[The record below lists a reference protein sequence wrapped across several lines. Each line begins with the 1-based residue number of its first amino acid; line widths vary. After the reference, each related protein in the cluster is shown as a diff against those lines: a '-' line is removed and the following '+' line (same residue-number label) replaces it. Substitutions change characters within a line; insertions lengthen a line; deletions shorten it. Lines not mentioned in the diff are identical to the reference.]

1 MSLLQASRLFGGS
14 LVSVTDVVCRHHA
27 SPRGAEEH
35 AGGHRVIF
43 VRRGVF
49 VMHHQAGRREQVVA
63 EPVHAVLLNDGDPY
77 RVSHP
82 ANGGDEC
89 TSVEFAAGA
98 VLDVARAFDPAADDS
113 PAAPFAFTRAPMDAE
128 GWLRLRAIRRA
139 LLDGASAQELA
150 VEEETLALLAR
161 LLRDGYQAH
170 GPRTPLRRAGT
181 ARQRRQMVE
190 HAREVLAAAPGRPH
204 TLAEIARQVHGS
216 PFHLTRTF
224 REVLGMPLHQYLLRL
239 RLTLAL
245 HRLDQGDQT
254 LSTLALDLGFSSH
267 SHFTTAFRRHFGV
280 TPTQA
285 MRGTV
290 PVTSAHPRI
299 ELS

>member
-14 LVSVTDVVCRHHA
+14 LVTVTDVVCRHHA
-27 SPRGAEEH
+27 SPRGAEEQ

-63 EPVHAVLLNDGDPY
+63 EPVHAVLLNRGAPY

-82 ANGGDEC
+82 ADGGDEC
-89 TSVEFAAGA
+89 TSMELAPDA
-98 VLDVARAFDPAADDS
+98 VLEVARAFHPAAGDV
-113 PAAPFAFTRAPMDAE
+113 PGAPFAFPRAPVGAE

-139 LLDGASAQELA
+139 LLGGGGAQGLK
-150 VEEETLALLAR
+150 VEEEALALLAR
-161 LLRDGYQAH
+161 LIHDGHRAH
-170 GPRTPLRRAGT
+170 GAHPPLRRDGT
-181 ARQRRQMVE
+181 ARQRRALVE

-204 TLAEIARQVHGS
+204 TLAAIARQVHSS

-224 REVLGMPLHQYLLRL
+224 REVLGTPLHQYLLRL

-245 HRLDQGDQT
+245 HRLDQGERT
-254 LSTLALDLGFSSH
+254 LSALALDLGFSSH

-280 TPTQA
+280 TPTQVA
-285 MRGTV
+285 RGT
-290 PVTSAHPRI
+290 PSATPA
-299 ELS
+299 